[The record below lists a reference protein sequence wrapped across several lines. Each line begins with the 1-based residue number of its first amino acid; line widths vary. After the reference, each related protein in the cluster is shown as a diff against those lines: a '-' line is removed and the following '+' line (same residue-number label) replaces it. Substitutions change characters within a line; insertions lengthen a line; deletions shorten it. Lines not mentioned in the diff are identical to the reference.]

1 MIFSQRSTFLFFLLF
16 SLLAYA
22 APEDAHQHMGVIT
35 QNVRG
40 VTIEFL
46 GENAEFDADSVESG
60 SISSQIISEAL
71 ALSGTPYKT
80 GGTSPQTGFDCSGF
94 VRYVFHQAANITLPA
109 SAKKIANIGKIID
122 KNALIPGDLVFFNTL
137 KSTYSHVAIYI
148 GDQTF
153 IHAPSAGGVVRVD
166 RIDAAYWSR
175 HYEGARRIALD

>member
-1 MIFSQRSTFLFFLLF
+1 MIFSQSSIFFFFLFF
-16 SLLAYA
+16 SLLACA
-22 APEDAHQHMGVIT
+22 APDDADQRLGLMT

-46 GENAEFDADSVESG
+46 GESNEFEVDSAKSA
-60 SISSQIISEAL
+60 SISSRVISEAL

-109 SAKKIANIGKIID
+109 SAKNIAHVGKIID
-122 KNALIPGDLVFFNTL
+122 KNALIPGDLLFFNTL

-166 RIDAAYWSR
+166 RMDADYWLR
-175 HYEGARRIALD
+175 HYEGARRIAID

>member
-1 MIFSQRSTFLFFLLF
+1 MIFSQSNAFFFFLFF
-16 SLLAYA
+16 SLLACA
-22 APEDAHQHMGVIT
+22 APDAADQHLGVIT

-40 VTIEFL
+40 ITIEFL
-46 GENAEFDADSVESG
+46 AETTAFEVDSAQST
-60 SISSQIISEAL
+60 SISSRIISEAL

-80 GGTSPQTGFDCSGF
+80 GGTSPQSGFDCSGF

-109 SAKKIANIGKIID
+109 SARNIAHVGKIIG

-153 IHAPSAGGVVRVD
+153 IHAPSAGGVVRID
-166 RIDAAYWSR
+166 RMDTDYWSR
-175 HYEGARRIALD
+175 HYEGARRIAMD